1 MRTSRRLYSQ
11 VSTTPTGVGF
21 SIVSGTDGFRAATC
35 FAAMPVLREVLDHRL
50 ILHAF
55 GVDLRPSGARVLVG
69 RVTGGFR
76 AATFFAMT
84 IVSREALDHRL
95 MAPTASG
102 VVLCLGVSPDTER
115 RCGHIAG
122 SVWWPPH

>member
-1 MRTSRRLYSQ
+1 
-11 VSTTPTGVGF
+11 
-21 SIVSGTDGFRAATC
+21 
-35 FAAMPVLREVLDHRL
+35 MPVLREVLDHRL

-95 MAPTASG
+95 MAPHG
-102 VVLCLGVSPDTER
+102 LRRGPPPRGMMHDWLRLGGTDN
-115 RCGHIAG
+115 
-122 SVWWPPH
+122 